1 MCTVRNNFRCGIGK
15 ARSGKIP
22 IPHRKY
28 RYHIGFF
35 RYHIGNTDTTSEI
48 PIPHRFFPIPHRKLF
63 LTVLHY
69 FGIFE
74 TGSSF
79 RKWKIFSF
87 LIIIYSIIFPFLAV
101 LYDVWRAEN
110 TTSRIEAL
118 MYLFSMTSNV
128 MRVLNFKLKIKS
140 ILNILRLFEKIKV
153 KDQSRGVVKCG
164 KTSLK
169 IGCSIIFIHTCLVI
183 VNSINIATRND
194 GQRIVYKLFEDYKAS
209 WKFYMTFIFQLCQLL
224 IQMTIYVSID
234 CIMFSCTSVLSCH
247 LRCIAVKVRAISMPV
262 GKKGQEN
269 RELKSIIE
277 YHITMSKIIL
287 CNFLG
292 FLPICF
298 LLAESIT

>member
-1 MCTVRNNFRCGIGK
+1 
-15 ARSGKIP
+15 
-22 IPHRKY
+22 
-28 RYHIGFF
+28 
-35 RYHIGNTDTTSEI
+35 
-48 PIPHRFFPIPHRKLF
+48 
-63 LTVLHY
+63 
-69 FGIFE
+69 
-74 TGSSF
+74 
-79 RKWKIFSF
+79 
-87 LIIIYSIIFPFLAV
+87 
-101 LYDVWRAEN
+101 
-110 TTSRIEAL
+110 
-118 MYLFSMTSNV
+118 
-128 MRVLNFKLKIKS
+128 
-140 ILNILRLFEKIKV
+140 
-153 KDQSRGVVKCG
+153 
-164 KTSLK
+164 
-169 IGCSIIFIHTCLVI
+169 LVI

-194 GQRIVYKLFEDYKAS
+194 GQRIVYKLFEDYKTS

-224 IQMTIYVSID
+224 IQMTFYVSID